1 MTSTTHP
8 LDGPAA
14 DPPRDLSQDALYQ
27 EATRRH
33 GRDLARFLAGYE
45 RDPARRQELLQDVH
59 LALWQSFAAF
69 RGQCSLRTWAYR
81 IAHNVGATHIQR
93 ALRITDRDCV
103 ALEDIEDVVGADG
116 VASTERQMDLA
127 RVYALIHRLGP
138 VDREVML
145 LYLEDLDAAAIGEIT
160 GLSANNVATKV
171 HRIKKMLALQM
182 NAGEA
187 QP

>member
-1 MTSTTHP
+1 M
-8 LDGPAA
+8 
-14 DPPRDLSQDALYQ
+14 
-27 EATRRH
+27 
-33 GRDLARFLAGYE
+33 
-45 RDPARRQELLQDVH
+45 
-59 LALWQSFAAF
+59 
-69 RGQCSLRTWAYR
+69 
-81 IAHNVGATHIQR
+81 
-93 ALRITDRDCV
+93 
-103 ALEDIEDVVGADG
+103 ALEDIENVAGADG
-116 VASTERQMDLA
+116 VAATERQMDLA

-171 HRIKKMLALQM
+171 HRIKKLLALQM